1 MKTSPEDVSCP
12 DFDKVRML
20 IPAESW
26 VLIKL
31 LSTSKA
37 AHTSRQSRNG
47 ATYHSPKHIAWFFI
61 LLALSFYLQY
71 ACLRVDSTPSKHSYK
86 SLKNQSL
93 LSFSQ
98 HTRFSSAP
106 ELGSIL
112 SGGSEQT
119 IESTMVL
126 YGVSGAICKLSDGK
140 SRLVLLCCS
149 SWRVEWLENF
159 PCCVL
164 LFC

>member
-1 MKTSPEDVSCP
+1 MKTSPEISCP

-20 IPAESW
+20 IPTESW
-26 VLIKL
+26 VMIKI

-37 AHTSRQSRNG
+37 AHTSSQSRKG
-47 ATYHSPKHIAWFFI
+47 ATYHSPKDMAWFFI

-71 ACLRVDSTPSKHSYK
+71 ACLRVDSSLSKHSYK
-86 SLKNQSL
+86 SFKNQSL
-93 LSFSQ
+93 LCFSH

-119 IESTMVL
+119 IESAMFL
-126 YGVSGAICKLSDGK
+126 FGVSGAICKLSDGK
-140 SRLVLLCCS
+140 LRLVLLCCS

-159 PCCVL
+159 PYSIL